1 MNLLEQHVFLQNVGH
16 SFVNACEIFFF
27 YFSLRER
34 ENTRWEEGET
44 IETMY
49 HSTNMDFFW
58 KVRRHSWRGGE
69 GGVDSMSFQVA
80 SAKNAMLNKKG

>member
-1 MNLLEQHVFLQNVGH
+1 MLVKY
-16 SFVNACEIFFF
+16 FFF

-49 HSTNMDFFW
+49 HSTNMDFFLE
-58 KVRRHSWRGGE
+58 SQTTFLAGGE
-69 GGVDSMSFQVA
+69 GGADLMSFQVA
-80 SAKNAMLNKKG
+80 SAKNAMLKKEGCL